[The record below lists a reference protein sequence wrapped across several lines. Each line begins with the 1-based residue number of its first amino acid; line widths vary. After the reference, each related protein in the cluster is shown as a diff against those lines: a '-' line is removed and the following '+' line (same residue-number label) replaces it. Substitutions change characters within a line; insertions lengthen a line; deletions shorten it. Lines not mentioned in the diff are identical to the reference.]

1 MSQEVQQQLEAAGI
15 IPVLRAR
22 SAKEAIGVVEAMV
35 AGGITV
41 MEVTMTVPGAVDVL
55 RELKRVYG
63 SKLLLGSGTV
73 TDAAEVAATIEAGAE
88 FVVSPSLHLDVI
100 QETKARGKV
109 SLPGALTPTE
119 VITAWRAG
127 ADFVKVF
134 PCSAMGGA
142 SYLKSLKAPFPY
154 LRLVPTGGVTLQT
167 AASFIEA
174 GASALG
180 VGADLVNVSALA
192 EGKPEVITKRRTS
205 VPRGHRAHTCGGESV
220 NCFAKREVANES
232 KVLIVRHGDR
242 RGARGIRAGRRR
254 CAVARPVFTL

>member
-1 MSQEVQQQLEAAGI
+1 MSKEVQEQLEAAGI

-22 SAKEAIGVVEAMV
+22 SAKEALGVVEAMV

-41 MEVTMTVPGAVDVL
+41 IEVTMTVPGAIDVL
-55 RELKRVYG
+55 KELKRTYG
-63 SKLLLGSGTV
+63 RRLLLGSGTV
-73 TDAAEVAATIEAGAE
+73 TDARECADTIEAGAE

-100 QETKARGKV
+100 AETKAHDKV

-142 SYLKSLKAPFPY
+142 SYLKSLKAPFPF

-167 AASFIEA
+167 AASFLEA

-180 VGADLVNVSALA
+180 VGADLVNLLAHA
-192 EGKPEVITKRRTS
+192 EGKPEVITNT
-205 VPRGHRAHTCGGESV
+205 
-220 NCFAKREVANES
+220 
-232 KVLIVRHGDR
+232 
-242 RGARGIRAGRRR
+242 ARGYVDIIAKTRA
-254 CAVARPVFTL
+254 AVRV

>member
-1 MSQEVQQQLEAAGI
+1 MSKEVQEQLEAAGI

-22 SAKEAIGVVEAMV
+22 SAKEALGVVEAMV
-35 AGGITV
+35 AGGVTV
-41 MEVTMTVPGAVDVL
+41 IEVTMTVPGAIDVL
-55 RELKRVYG
+55 KELKRSYG

-73 TDAAEVAATIEAGAE
+73 TDAAECAATIEAGAE
-88 FVVSPSLHLDVI
+88 FVVSPSLHMDVI
-100 QETKARGKV
+100 AETKKRDKV

-167 AASFIEA
+167 AASFLEA

-180 VGADLVNVSALA
+180 VGADLVNLQALA
-192 EGKPEVITKRRTS
+192 DGKPEIITNT
-205 VPRGHRAHTCGGESV
+205 
-220 NCFAKREVANES
+220 
-232 KVLIVRHGDR
+232 
-242 RGARGIRAGRRR
+242 ARGYIEVIARAR
-254 CAVARPVFTL
+254 AAKA

>member
-1 MSQEVQQQLEAAGI
+1 MAKEVQQQLEAAGI

-22 SAKEAIGVVEAMV
+22 SAKEAMGLVEAMY

-41 MEVTMTVPGAVDVL
+41 IEVTMTVPGAIDVL
-55 RELKRVYG
+55 RELKRSYG

-73 TDAAEVAATIEAGAE
+73 TDGGECTETIDAGAE

-100 QETKARGKV
+100 HATKARDKV

-142 SYLKSLKAPFPY
+142 SYLKSLKAPFPF
-154 LRLVPTGGVTLQT
+154 LRLVPTGGVTLET
-167 AASFIEA
+167 AASFLA
-174 GASALG
+174 SGASALG
-180 VGADLVNVSALA
+180 VGADLVNVQAMA
-192 EGKPEVITKRRTS
+192 DGKPEVITQS
-205 VPRGHRAHTCGGESV
+205 ARAYV
-220 NCFAKREVANES
+220 DVIAK
-232 KVLIVRHGDR
+232 
-242 RGARGIRAGRRR
+242 ARGGAK
-254 CAVARPVFTL
+254 A

>member
-1 MSQEVQQQLEAAGI
+1 MSEEVKQQLEAAGI

-41 MEVTMTVPGAVDVL
+41 IEVTMTVPGAIDVL
-55 RELKRVYG
+55 RELKRTYG
-63 SKLLLGSGTV
+63 DKLLLGSGTV
-73 TDAAEVAATIEAGAE
+73 TDGEECDATIDAGAE
-88 FVVSPSLHLDVI
+88 FVVSPSLHMDVI
-100 QETKARGKV
+100 QATKARGKV
-109 SLPGALTPTE
+109 SMPGALTPTE

-127 ADFVKVF
+127 ADIVKVF

-142 SYLKSLKAPFPY
+142 SYLKSLKAPFPF

-180 VGADLVNVSALA
+180 VGADLLTLLAHA
-192 EGKPEVITKRRTS
+192 EGKPEVITNT
-205 VPRGHRAHTCGGESV
+205 
-220 NCFAKREVANES
+220 
-232 KVLIVRHGDR
+232 
-242 RGARGIRAGRRR
+242 ARGYVDIIAKTRGSLRKA
-254 CAVARPVFTL
+254 

>member
-1 MSQEVQQQLEAAGI
+1 MSKEVQQQLEAAGI

-22 SAKEAIGVVEAMV
+22 SAKEALGVVEAMV

-41 MEVTMTVPGAVDVL
+41 IEVTMTVPGAIDVL
-55 RELKRVYG
+55 KELKRNYG

-73 TDAAEVAATIEAGAE
+73 TDRAECAATIDAGAE

-100 QETKARGKV
+100 QETKAADKV

-142 SYLKSLKAPFPY
+142 SYLKSLKAPFPF

-167 AASFIEA
+167 AASFLEA
-174 GASALG
+174 GAAALG
-180 VGADLVNVSALA
+180 VGADLVNLLAHA
-192 EGKPEVITKRRTS
+192 EGKPEVITNTA
-205 VPRGHRAHTCGGESV
+205 RAYIDII
-220 NCFAKREVANES
+220 AKT
-232 KVLIVRHGDR
+232 
-242 RGARGIRAGRRR
+242 RAVVK
-254 CAVARPVFTL
+254 A